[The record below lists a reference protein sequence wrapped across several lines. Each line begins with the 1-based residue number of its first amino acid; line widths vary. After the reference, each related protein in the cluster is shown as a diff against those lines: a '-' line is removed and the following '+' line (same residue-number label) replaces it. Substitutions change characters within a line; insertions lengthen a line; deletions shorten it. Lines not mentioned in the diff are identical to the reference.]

1 MSPFSRRVACPNASP
16 TMSRGLVLLLVTMTA
31 ACSGAGGTTTITFGE
46 GAGSPGEAVAELR
59 SLLSDGD
66 FAAASS
72 LAVPDQAALA
82 SLAEGASTGEVA
94 AALETDDAEVAA
106 SFWEGFAQ
114 GAGDTF
120 AGEATIEDLGT
131 ATEEGVEF
139 FLVGLTAESGV
150 EQVLVTRDIDGQRI
164 DLFASFGAGL
174 AEDMRSPVE
183 IMLGSPGA
191 DSGVILA
198 ALQDVVPSL
207 LVAASDDS
215 LSPQT
220 VQEILQLVELITRV
234 G

>member
-1 MSPFSRRVACPNASP
+1 LA
-16 TMSRGLVLLLVTMTA
+16 LLAV
-31 ACSGAGGTTTITFGE
+31 ACSGATGSTTITVGE
-46 GAGSPGEAVAELR
+46 GASSPEEAVAELR
-59 SLLSDGD
+59 SLLSEGD

-94 AALETDDAEVAA
+94 DALESDDAEVVA

-120 AGEATIEDLGT
+120 TGEATIEERGT
-131 ATEEGVEF
+131 TSEGGVEF
-139 FLVGLTAESGV
+139 YLVGLTPQSGV
-150 EQVLVTRDIDGQRI
+150 EQMIVTREIDGQRI

-183 IMLGSPGA
+183 IMLGSLGA
-191 DSGVILA
+191 DSNVVLA

-215 LSPQT
+215 LSPET